1 MNFEE
6 RLGAFVGRVI
16 EVVYSNQFIQGRL
29 LRVAN
34 GVFAVQ
40 AESSNYIPE
49 PREVTIFTE
58 NVTFVRIPPG

>member
-6 RLGAFVGRVI
+6 RLSAFIGRVI

-34 GVFAVQ
+34 EVFVVQ

-49 PREVTIFTE
+49 PREVLIFTE
-58 NVTFVRIPPG
+58 NVSFIRIPPR